1 MIDHH
6 TALIYA
12 MVLVSAADQDMSD
25 AELGKIGEMVT
36 YLPVFKDY
44 DHNKLTSAAED
55 CAELL
60 TKDDGL
66 ESALDLILAGLPEKL
81 RETAYVLA
89 CDIAAADG
97 KASNEELAL
106 VELIGERLE
115 IEPLGMMFGLLAS
128 GVRAHRG
135 EHAVEVVGVD
145 PAAPE
150 VSAVGRL
157 RVREAEAPLPLR

>member
-6 TALIYA
+6 TALIYT
-12 MVLVSAADQDMSD
+12 MVLVSAADLDMTD
-25 AELGKIGEMVT
+25 AELGAIGELVK

-44 DHNKLTSAAED
+44 DDNKLTGAAED

-66 ESALDLILAGLPEKL
+66 ESVLDLILTGLPEKL

-89 CDIAAADG
+89 CDVAAADG

-115 IEPLGMMFGLLAS
+115 IEPLAAAAIERATRARHAS
-128 GVRAHRG
+128 V
-135 EHAVEVVGVD
+135 
-145 PAAPE
+145 
-150 VSAVGRL
+150 
-157 RVREAEAPLPLR
+157 

>member
-6 TALIYA
+6 TALIYT

-115 IEPLGMMFGLLAS
+115 IEPLAAAAIERAARARHAS
-128 GVRAHRG
+128 V
-135 EHAVEVVGVD
+135 
-145 PAAPE
+145 
-150 VSAVGRL
+150 
-157 RVREAEAPLPLR
+157 